1 MKSTFHRTE
10 KPLSEFETAN
20 LIDVEENYLG
30 LYLSALIDKSTVPSN
45 WNLYYIQAGK
55 TNITVMDKIPAR
67 HFAGCLLL
75 EHPYELKGFF
85 SRKKLHSEDYAII
98 EPVDIKKYIGMECP
112 SDDYTYEDMAKH
124 GYEWDGMYPLTGEN
138 VRDICLVGEK
148 MQVPVYILNS
158 DNTEFLAEIKE
169 NDFMPDI
176 KHPEIMYGIQK
187 PDWYHEIYRA
197 DDEETEEEN

>member
-1 MKSTFHRTE
+1 MRSTFHRTE

-30 LYLSALIDKSTVPSN
+30 LYLPALVDKSTVPSN

-98 EPVDIKKYIGMECP
+98 EPIDIKKYMEMESP
-112 SDDYTYEDMAKH
+112 ANFPYEEMVEY
-124 GYEWDGMYPLTGEN
+124 GYEWDGMYPMTFSEVQKLS
-138 VRDICLVGEK
+138 D
-148 MQVPVYILNS
+148 VPIYVLNP
-158 DNTEFLAEIKE
+158 DNTETVIEPDDEIPC
-169 NDFMPDI
+169 DSGI
-176 KHPEIMYGIQK
+176 IYGVQK
-187 PDWYHEIYRA
+187 PDWYHHLYRS
-197 DDEETEEEN
+197 DDEEIEEEN

>member
-1 MKSTFHRTE
+1 MRSTFHRTE
-10 KPLSEFETAN
+10 KPLSKFETAN
-20 LIDVEENYLG
+20 LINVEENYLG
-30 LYLSALIDKSTVPSN
+30 LYLPALVDKSTVPPK

-55 TNITVMDKIPAR
+55 TNITVMDKIPTR
-67 HFAGCLLL
+67 RFYGCLLL

-85 SRKKLHSEDYAII
+85 SRKKLHFEDYAII
-98 EPVDIKKYIGMECP
+98 GPVDIRKYMEMESP

-176 KHPEIMYGIQK
+176 KCPEIMYGIQK
-187 PDWYHEIYRA
+187 PDWYHEIYRS
-197 DDEETEEEN
+197 DDEEIEEES

>member
-1 MKSTFHRTE
+1 MRSTFHRTE

-20 LIDVEENYLG
+20 LINVEENYLG
-30 LYLSALIDKSTVPSN
+30 LYLPALVDKSTVPPK

-98 EPVDIKKYIGMECP
+98 EPVDIKKYMEMESP
-112 SDDYTYEDMAKH
+112 ANFPYEKMVEY
-124 GYEWDGMYPLTGEN
+124 GYEWDGMYPMTFSEVQKLS
-138 VRDICLVGEK
+138 D
-148 MQVPVYILNS
+148 VPIYVLNP
-158 DNTEFLAEIKE
+158 DNTETVIEPDDEIPG
-169 NDFMPDI
+169 DSGI
-176 KHPEIMYGIQK
+176 IYGVQK
-187 PDWYHEIYRA
+187 PDWYHHLYRS
-197 DDEETEEEN
+197 DDEEIEEEN

>member
-1 MKSTFHRTE
+1 MRSTFHRTE

-20 LIDVEENYLG
+20 LINVEENYLG
-30 LYLSALIDKSTVPSN
+30 LYLPALVDKSTVPSN

-98 EPVDIKKYIGMECP
+98 EPVDIKKYIEMESP
-112 SDDYTYEDMAKH
+112 ANFSYEEMVEY
-124 GYEWDGMYPLTGEN
+124 GYEWDGMYPMTFSEVQKLS
-138 VRDICLVGEK
+138 D
-148 MQVPVYILNS
+148 VPIYVLNP
-158 DNTEFLAEIKE
+158 DNTETVIEPDDEIPG
-169 NDFMPDI
+169 DPGI
-176 KHPEIMYGIQK
+176 IYGVQK
-187 PDWYHEIYRA
+187 PDWYHHLYRS
-197 DDEETEEEN
+197 DDEEIEEEN

>member
-1 MKSTFHRTE
+1 MRSTFHRTE

-20 LIDVEENYLG
+20 LINVEENYLG
-30 LYLSALIDKSTVPSN
+30 LYLPALVDKSTVPSN

-98 EPVDIKKYIGMECP
+98 EPINIKKYMEMDSP
-112 SDDYTYEDMAKH
+112 ANFSYEEMVEY
-124 GYEWDGMYPLTGEN
+124 GYEWDGMYPMAFSEIKKIS
-138 VRDICLVGEK
+138 D
-148 MQVPVYILNS
+148 VPIYVLNP
-158 DNTEFLAEIKE
+158 DNTETVIEPDDEIPG
-169 NDFMPDI
+169 DSGI
-176 KHPEIMYGIQK
+176 IYGVQK
-187 PDWYHEIYRA
+187 PDWYHHLYRS
-197 DDEETEEEN
+197 DDEEIEEES

>member
-20 LIDVEENYLG
+20 LIDIEENYLG

-75 EHPYELKGFF
+75 EHLYELKGFF

-98 EPVDIKKYIGMECP
+98 EPVDIKKYMEMESP
-112 SDDYTYEDMAKH
+112 ANFSYEEMVEY
-124 GYEWDGMYPLTGEN
+124 GYEWDGMYPMAFSEIQKIS
-138 VRDICLVGEK
+138 D
-148 MQVPVYILNS
+148 VPIYILNQ
-158 DNTEFLAEIKE
+158 DNTETVIEPSEEIPG
-169 NDFMPDI
+169 DSGI
-176 KHPEIMYGIQK
+176 IYGIQK
-187 PDWYHEIYRA
+187 PDWYHHLYRT

>member
-1 MKSTFHRTE
+1 MRSTFHRTE

-20 LIDVEENYLG
+20 LINVEENYLG
-30 LYLSALIDKSTVPSN
+30 LYLPALVDKSTVPSN

-98 EPVDIKKYIGMECP
+98 EPINIKKYMEMESP
-112 SDDYTYEDMAKH
+112 ANFSYEEMVEY
-124 GYEWDGMYPLTGEN
+124 GYEWDGMYPMAFSEIKKIS
-138 VRDICLVGEK
+138 D
-148 MQVPVYILNS
+148 VPIYVLNP
-158 DNTEFLAEIKE
+158 DNTETVIEPDDEIPG
-169 NDFMPDI
+169 DSGI
-176 KHPEIMYGIQK
+176 IYGVQK
-187 PDWYHEIYRA
+187 PDWYHHLYRS
-197 DDEETEEEN
+197 DDEEIEEES

>member
-1 MKSTFHRTE
+1 MRSTFHRTE

-20 LIDVEENYLG
+20 LINVEENYLG
-30 LYLSALIDKSTVPSN
+30 LYLPALVDKSTVPSK

-98 EPVDIKKYIGMECP
+98 EPIDIKKYMEMESP
-112 SDDYTYEDMAKH
+112 ANFSYEEMVEY
-124 GYEWDGMYPLTGEN
+124 GYEWDGMYPMAFSEIQKIS
-138 VRDICLVGEK
+138 D
-148 MQVPVYILNS
+148 VPIYILNQ
-158 DNTEFLAEIKE
+158 DNTEAVIEPSDEIPG
-169 NDFMPDI
+169 DSGI
-176 KHPEIMYGIQK
+176 IYGIQK
-187 PDWYHEIYRA
+187 PDWYHHLYRS
-197 DDEETEEEN
+197 DDEEIEEES